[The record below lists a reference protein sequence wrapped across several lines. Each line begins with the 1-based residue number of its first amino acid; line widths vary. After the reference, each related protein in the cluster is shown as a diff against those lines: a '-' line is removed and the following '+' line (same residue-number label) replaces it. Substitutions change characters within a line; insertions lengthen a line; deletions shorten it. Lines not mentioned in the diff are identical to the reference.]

1 MIVTLLVGVAVGF
14 ILAIAPGPVGVTILK
29 SGLRGDQR
37 SGALISFGA
46 SFLDFVY
53 SLLAMLTATMF
64 FGTLQALFVNHPIIM
79 FFFQLFCI
87 AAMIIYGF
95 MQFRTTTLT
104 QESTSARNPNS
115 LIAFT
120 TRLKKNGPFFLGV
133 GIALAN
139 IANPTFLPSLT
150 YTSMLVQHS
159 SLIETTV
166 LGSVVYSIGFGL
178 GNFGW
183 LYGLLRVVLHYR
195 ERFSPSLTIRIHRFA
210 GATMIGAGAILGYRV
225 LLLTKWTELLR
236 FVVA

>member
-14 ILAIAPGPVGVTILK
+14 VLAIAPGPVGVTILK
-29 SGLRGDQR
+29 SGLRGDER
-37 SGALISFGA
+37 GGALISLGA
-46 SFLDFVY
+46 SFLDCVY

-64 FGTLQALFVNHPIIM
+64 FGALQSLFTNHPIIM
-79 FFFQLFCI
+79 FFFQLACI
-87 AAMIIYGF
+87 TAMIVYGLL
-95 MQFRTTTLT
+95 QFRTPTVK
-104 QESTSARNPNS
+104 QEAAARNPGS
-115 LIAFT
+115 LIALT

-210 GATMIGAGAILGYRV
+210 GATLIGAGALLGYRV
-225 LLLTKWTELLR
+225 LLFTKWTELLR
-236 FVVA
+236 FVIA

>member
-14 ILAIAPGPVGVTILK
+14 VLAIAPGPVGVTILK

-37 SGALISFGA
+37 SGALISLGA
-46 SFLDFVY
+46 SFLDCVY

-64 FGTLQALFVNHPIIM
+64 FGTLQSLFTNHPIIM
-79 FFFQLFCI
+79 FFFQLVCI
-87 AAMIIYGF
+87 AAMIMYGLL
-95 MQFRTTTLT
+95 QFRTPSAKQDTA
-104 QESTSARNPNS
+104 ARNPTS
-115 LIAFT
+115 LIALT

-225 LLLTKWTELLR
+225 LLFTKWTELLR

>member
-14 ILAIAPGPVGVTILK
+14 VLAIAPGPVGVTILK

-37 SGALISFGA
+37 SGALISLGA
-46 SFLDFVY
+46 SFLDCVY

-64 FGTLQALFVNHPIIM
+64 FGTLQSLFTNHPIIM
-79 FFFQLFCI
+79 FFFQLVCI

-95 MQFRTTTLT
+95 LQFRTPSAN
-104 QESTSARNPNS
+104 QETSARNPTS
-115 LIAFT
+115 LIALT

-225 LLLTKWTELLR
+225 LLFTKWTEILR
-236 FVVA
+236 LVIA